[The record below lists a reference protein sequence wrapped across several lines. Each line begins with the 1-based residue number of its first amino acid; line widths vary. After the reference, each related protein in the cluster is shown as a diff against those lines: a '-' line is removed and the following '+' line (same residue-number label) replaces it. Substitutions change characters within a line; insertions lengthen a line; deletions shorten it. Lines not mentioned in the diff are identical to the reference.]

1 MKLSTLNDDTFQ
13 EVIGQRGVTLVEF
26 GAEWCPPCKTLLP
39 ILEELADQLDARAS
53 IYKLDCDDSPA
64 TAGTYGVMSMPTVIL
79 FKDGEPLEKLVGLR
93 SKTVYEG
100 LISRHQ

>member
-1 MKLSTLNDDTFQ
+1 
-13 EVIGQRGVTLVEF
+13 
-26 GAEWCPPCKTLLP
+26 LLP